1 MKENEYYYDIKKLS
15 KRNKYT
21 QINTN
26 SIFQSISNQ
35 ERNNISTSITVSK
48 TVSGNDTQKDLKS
61 TNNVI
66 NQTDDAFI
74 NIFLKKFK
82 ESNRKINLNSLSKN
96 NHTYISKEKI
106 LDKREKFFKK
116 LNLGRP
122 KTPKFNKILIQN
134 NLKSERAK
142 IDNKIKLISYI
153 NNNYTFTQNEKV
165 SDNGEKYIINT
176 DYRNKV
182 IRKTIKKSQ
191 KEQKLNKN
199 NKNERKTFMFKQ
211 IYKEINHKT
220 NVNNYNKNLNRNLIN
235 KINQTSVIN
244 NSKSSRDI
252 TYNKSL
258 DKNLNSFKCMI
269 PEKIIQKNKFNN
281 LKNIRHIRVNK
292 NKGRSANK

>member
-142 IDNKIKLISYI
+142 IDNKIK
-153 NNNYTFTQNEKV
+153 
-165 SDNGEKYIINT
+165 
-176 DYRNKV
+176 
-182 IRKTIKKSQ
+182 TIKKNQ
-191 KEQKLNKN
+191 KEKKLNKN
-199 NKNERKTFMFKQ
+199 NKNENKTFMFKQ